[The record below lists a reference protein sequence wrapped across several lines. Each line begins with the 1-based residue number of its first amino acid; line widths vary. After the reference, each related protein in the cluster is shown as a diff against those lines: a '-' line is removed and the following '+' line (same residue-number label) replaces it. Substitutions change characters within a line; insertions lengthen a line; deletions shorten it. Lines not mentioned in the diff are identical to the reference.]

1 MNIKDSSKC
10 DSNLFSEDEDSS
22 LSDSDW
28 DSTFYFPFAR
38 KRSLFLGIPIAKLE
52 EPVRRNR
59 TSLIGYGVWRGSCVQ
74 LPGWERK
81 VARKPPTNDIHED
94 LGGKE
99 CSSSMSES
107 SKSPMSTT
115 RGKTILGSV
124 GYEDAR
130 VDEIRKEEFVEFDC
144 SSFIGSGVSARV
156 VKAIDCKT
164 AKVVA
169 IKRADIHDK
178 LCQAENEITALRVLP
193 KNCPQLVQIY
203 AFWLDT
209 DTMEDVIVLEYMN
222 IGSLRMY
229 IEKEGSL
236 NEETCCHIA
245 REVCKGLTA
254 LHAYNLIHCDLKLE
268 NILLNTSGAVKI
280 CDFGLLC
287 DGKSISRKKS
297 GTLKY
302 FSPERLYGYFSSKVD
317 VWGLGLCLYEC
328 AEGILPTRN
337 GLEQERW
344 IKDEQL
350 ELSDK
355 WSSNFKH
362 FISCCLQKDPRLRW
376 SSPQLQKHPFFLGGF
391 QKPIKFVSGPA
402 GEELIKP
409 VIRLLR
415 KHNSVYRYHE
425 DDTCVHNIA
434 NYCGL
439 PYDRVRSELSRY

>member
-1 MNIKDSSKC
+1 MNIKDISKC
-10 DSNLFSEDEDSS
+10 GSNLFSEDDETS

-28 DSTFYFPFAR
+28 DSTFHFPFAR
-38 KRSLFLGIPIAKLE
+38 KKSLFIARPMSKIE
-52 EPVRRNR
+52 EHVRQNR
-59 TSLIGYGVWRGSCVQ
+59 TSQSACRVWRGAFDH
-74 LPGWERK
+74 LPKKDTK
-81 VARKPPTNDIHED
+81 VARKPPLSDIFED
-94 LGGKE
+94 SGGKD

-107 SKSPMSTT
+107 SKSPMSIT
-115 RGKTILGSV
+115 RGKAVLGNM

-130 VDEIRKEEFVEFDC
+130 VDEIRKEEFLEFDC
-144 SSFIGSGVSARV
+144 SSFLGSGVSTRV

-169 IKRADIHDK
+169 IKRVDIHDK
-178 LCQAENEITALRVLP
+178 LCQGENEISAFQILP
-193 KNCPQLVQIY
+193 KNCPQLVQIH

-222 IGSLRMY
+222 IGSLKMY
-229 IEKEGSL
+229 IEKKGSL
-236 NEETCCHIA
+236 NEETCRYIA

-268 NILLNTSGAVKI
+268 NILLDTSGAVKI

-287 DGKSISRKKS
+287 GGKNISPERS
-297 GTLKY
+297 GTVKY
-302 FSPERLYGYFSSKVD
+302 FSPERLYDFFDSKAD

-355 WSSNFKH
+355 
-362 FISCCLQKDPRLRW
+362 
-376 SSPQLQKHPFFLGGF
+376 
-391 QKPIKFVSGPA
+391 
-402 GEELIKP
+402 
-409 VIRLLR
+409 
-415 KHNSVYRYHE
+415 
-425 DDTCVHNIA
+425 
-434 NYCGL
+434 
-439 PYDRVRSELSRY
+439 

>member
-1 MNIKDSSKC
+1 VQ
-10 DSNLFSEDEDSS
+10 
-22 LSDSDW
+22 
-28 DSTFYFPFAR
+28 FPR
-38 KRSLFLGIPIAKLE
+38 KG
-52 EPVRRNR
+52 
-59 TSLIGYGVWRGSCVQ
+59 
-74 LPGWERK
+74 RK
-81 VARKPPTNDIHED
+81 VARNPPLPDIFED
-94 LGGKE
+94 SGAKD

-115 RGKTILGSV
+115 RVKTILGNI
-124 GYEDAR
+124 GCEDAR
-130 VDEIRKEEFVEFDC
+130 VDESRKGELVEFDC
-144 SSFIGSGVSARV
+144 SSFLGSGVSTRV

-178 LCQAENEITALRVLP
+178 LCQAENEITAFHVLP

-229 IEKEGSL
+229 IEKQGSL
-236 NEETCCHIA
+236 NEETCCYIA

-254 LHAYNLIHCDLKLE
+254 LHESNLIHCDLKLE
-268 NILLNTSGAVKI
+268 NILLDTSGAVKI

-287 DGKSISRKKS
+287 DGKNIGRRNF

-302 FSPERLYGYFSSKVD
+302 LSPERLYDCLNSKAD

-344 IKDEQL
+344 IRDEQL

-355 WSSNFKH
+355 
-362 FISCCLQKDPRLRW
+362 
-376 SSPQLQKHPFFLGGF
+376 
-391 QKPIKFVSGPA
+391 
-402 GEELIKP
+402 
-409 VIRLLR
+409 
-415 KHNSVYRYHE
+415 
-425 DDTCVHNIA
+425 
-434 NYCGL
+434 
-439 PYDRVRSELSRY
+439 

>member
-10 DSNLFSEDEDSS
+10 GSNLFSEDEDSS

-38 KRSLFLGIPIAKLE
+38 KRSLFLAIPMSKVE
-52 EPVRRNR
+52 ESVRRNR
-59 TSLIGYGVWRGSCVQ
+59 TSLISRGVWRGSYVQ
-74 LPGWERK
+74 LPRWERQI
-81 VARKPPTNDIHED
+81 ARKPPPNDILDD
-94 LGGKE
+94 LGGGGKE

-115 RGKTILGSV
+115 TGKTILGSM

-144 SSFIGSGVSARV
+144 SSFLGSGVSTRV

-229 IEKEGSL
+229 IEKEGLL

-254 LHAYNLIHCDLKLE
+254 LHAYNLIHCDLKLD

-302 FSPERLYGYFSSKVD
+302 FSPERLHGYFDSKVD

-355 WSSNFKH
+355 
-362 FISCCLQKDPRLRW
+362 
-376 SSPQLQKHPFFLGGF
+376 
-391 QKPIKFVSGPA
+391 
-402 GEELIKP
+402 
-409 VIRLLR
+409 
-415 KHNSVYRYHE
+415 
-425 DDTCVHNIA
+425 
-434 NYCGL
+434 
-439 PYDRVRSELSRY
+439 

>member
-38 KRSLFLGIPIAKLE
+38 KRSLFLGIPISKLE

-287 DGKSISRKKS
+287 DGKSISRKKIWYV
-297 GTLKY
+297 KV
-302 FSPERLYGYFSSKVD
+302 FQPRAVVRLF
-317 VWGLGLCLYEC
+317 
-328 AEGILPTRN
+328 
-337 GLEQERW
+337 
-344 IKDEQL
+344 
-350 ELSDK
+350 
-355 WSSNFKH
+355 
-362 FISCCLQKDPRLRW
+362 
-376 SSPQLQKHPFFLGGF
+376 
-391 QKPIKFVSGPA
+391 
-402 GEELIKP
+402 
-409 VIRLLR
+409 
-415 KHNSVYRYHE
+415 
-425 DDTCVHNIA
+425 
-434 NYCGL
+434 
-439 PYDRVRSELSRY
+439 

>member
-1 MNIKDSSKC
+1 
-10 DSNLFSEDEDSS
+10 
-22 LSDSDW
+22 
-28 DSTFYFPFAR
+28 
-38 KRSLFLGIPIAKLE
+38 LFLAIPMSKVE
-52 EPVRRNR
+52 EPVRRKR
-59 TSLIGYGVWRGSCVQ
+59 TSLIADGIWRGSCVQ
-74 LPGWERK
+74 LRRKERRVTNK
-81 VARKPPTNDIHED
+81 LSPNDIFED
-94 LGGKE
+94 SNGKDS
-99 CSSSMSES
+99 SSSMSES

-115 RGKTILGSV
+115 RGKTIFGNM

-130 VDEIRKEEFVEFDC
+130 VDEIRKEEFLEFDC
-144 SSFIGSGVSARV
+144 SSFLGSGVSTRV

-169 IKRADIHDK
+169 IKRADIYDK
-178 LCQAENEITALRVLP
+178 LGQAENEITALHVLP

-229 IEKEGSL
+229 IEKQGSL
-236 NEETCCHIA
+236 NEETCRYIA
-245 REVCKGLTA
+245 HEVCKGLSA
-254 LHAYNLIHCDLKLE
+254 LHAYNLIHCDVKLD
-268 NILLNTSGAVKI
+268 NILLDTSGAVKI

-287 DGKSISRKKS
+287 DGENITGKGS

-302 FSPERLYGYFSSKVD
+302 FSPERLDNCFDSKAD

-328 AEGILPTRN
+328 AEGIVPTRI

-362 FISCCLQKDPRLRW
+362 FVSCCLQKDPKLRW
-376 SSPQLQKHPFFLGGF
+376 SSPQLQKHPFILGAME
-391 QKPIKFVSGPA
+391 KDIEFVSGPA
-402 GEELIKP
+402 GEEPIEP

-415 KHNSVYRYHE
+415 KHDSVYRYHE
-425 DDTCVHNIA
+425 DETCVHNIS

-439 PYDRVRSELSRY
+439 PYDKVRSELSRY